1 MCSGGPRSAPAM
13 LAPEIFSGRA
23 VCATF
28 FCALSAGA
36 FGAPAALSTAPSTAP
51 PAARHLA
58 PVRFM
63 LTFDDG
69 PSGAGAGNPT
79 EIILDTLAANPVQP
93 GIKAIFFVQTRSS
106 DGGAT
111 ARGKALLAREQAQ
124 GHLIELHD
132 GSSWGHRNHRN
143 LDEAELEKSLA
154 DGIADLAPVT
164 GRPVTLMRPPYWA
177 FDQRTLKAY
186 ERHHLAVLLTDISA
200 NDGKDWGFKAS
211 PRRFLHMDRE
221 MEHLRQ
227 RYEAGEISEVEDA
240 APVVVTF
247 HDTNTYTAAHMQEYL
262 EMIVAAARR
271 AGVPL
276 AEPPFYADAA
286 ALEKVALVRSHYF
299 LSRSDMVPW
308 WWRWILW

>member
-1 MCSGGPRSAPAM
+1 MKSGGP
-13 LAPEIFSGRA
+13 SGRRCVGVGLFA
-23 VCATF
+23 LVALGCATCGF
-28 FCALSAGA
+28 A
-36 FGAPAALSTAPSTAP
+36 FGADSVP
-51 PAARHLA
+51 PVARDLA

-69 PSGAGAGNPT
+69 PSGAHVGNPT
-79 EIILDTLAANPVQP
+79 ESILDTLAANPVQP

-132 GSSWGHRNHRN
+132 GSSWGHRNHRS
-143 LDEAELEKSLA
+143 LDDADLEKSLA

-164 GRPVTLMRPPYWA
+164 HRPVTLLRPPYWA
-177 FDQRTLKAY
+177 FDDRTLDAY
-186 ERHHLAVLLTDISA
+186 RHHHLSVLLTDISA

-211 PRRFLHMDRE
+211 PRREIHIERE
-221 MEHLRQ
+221 MEHLRA
-227 RYEAGEISEVEDA
+227 RYEAGDLSEVNDA
-240 APVVVTF
+240 TPVVVTF
-247 HDTNTYTAAHMQEYL
+247 HDTNTYTAAHMAEYL
-262 EMIVAAARR
+262 GLIVAAAKH

-276 AEPPFYADAA
+276 APQPFYDDAA
-286 ALEKVALVRSHYF
+286 QIEKAALVRSRYF
-299 LSRSDMVPW
+299 IRRKDMVPW